1 MQRFGILCVKKSVEI
16 NQKHQNMKRILL
28 LTAIICLSVN
38 IFAQKSAQSIKY
50 EGVLAQVITQ
60 DRYDKLQRESPA
72 KLVATYYEATR
83 FCYVSDKLPEN
94 ARVMG
99 DLCDFISPNEV
110 CDNASAVVA
119 TQQLNHRKYTMV
131 RDEVLYNAYAI
142 GNTGFYAIVYPMGV
156 YAKNYNAFMKEYGF

>member
-1 MQRFGILCVKKSVEI
+1 MKK
-16 NQKHQNMKRILL
+16 ILL
-28 LTAIICLSVN
+28 LTATICLCVN
-38 IFAQKSAQSIKY
+38 VFAQKSVQSIKY

-99 DLCDFISPNEV
+99 DLCDFVSTNEV
-110 CDNASAVVA
+110 CDNAATVVS
-119 TQQLNHRKYTMV
+119 TKQLNPRKYTMV

-142 GNTGFYAIVYPMGV
+142 GNTGFYAIVYPAGV